1 MSEENRDSKI
11 HFNYEKAFSRNIGWV
26 TTEEQQILRGK
37 KVAIAGMG
45 GVGGHHAVNLARL
58 GVGSFHLADFDE
70 FEVHNMNRQSGCDMS
85 TLGQRKLTVMSER
98 VHAINPETK
107 ISVFPE
113 GVNANNVEAFL
124 KNVDIYVDGLDA
136 FVLDV
141 RRDVFQACYERG
153 IPAITVAPVGMGAAL
168 MNFLPKKMSFE
179 KYFGFDDSQ
188 TEAQRIFR
196 FICGMTPSFIHMKSL
211 VVRQRFDLSNKSAP
225 STSMGCYLAAGVAG
239 TEVLKILLNRRP
251 VACAPSGLHFDS
263 YSYCLRKTW
272 MPFGGANPIFNFKVK
287 LLEYLGRRGASL
299 PKKD

>member
-1 MSEENRDSKI
+1 MPEESCERKMA
-11 HFNYEKAFSRNIGWV
+11 FNYERAFSRNIGWA
-26 TTEEQQILRGK
+26 TIEEQQLLRGK

-85 TLGQRKLTVMSER
+85 TLGQRKLSVMSDR
-98 VHAINPETK
+98 VLAINPEAK
-107 ISVFPE
+107 ISAFPE
-113 GVNANNVEAFL
+113 GVNAKNIDAFL
-124 KNVDIYVDGLDA
+124 KDVDIYVDGLDA

-141 RRDVFQACYERG
+141 RRAVFQGCHERG

-168 MNFLPKKMSFE
+168 MNFMPKKMSFE

-188 TEAQRIFR
+188 TDVQRIFR

-239 TEVLKILLNRRP
+239 TEVLKILLDRGP
-251 VACAPSGLHFDS
+251 VICAPRGLHFDS
-263 YSYCLRKTW
+263 YSYCTRRTW
-272 MPFGGANPIFNFKVK
+272 MPFGGSNPIFNFKVK
-287 LLEYLGRRGASL
+287 LLEYLSQKGPASQ
-299 PKKD
+299 KKA